1 LFEVE
6 IENKKQNISVG
17 EYVLYCVHIIF
28 LNACLLE
35 SSERQNSHKHG
46 RIKLIC

>member
-1 LFEVE
+1 LFEVV
-6 IENKKQNISVG
+6 IGNKKQNISME

-35 SSERQNSHKHG
+35 SSERQNSHKYG
-46 RIKLIC
+46 RIKLVC